1 MKVGSQPIHRTR
13 DFAAIESISEPA
25 HSGRLRLRNKVLN
38 RFLNLNLN
46 QNLNRA
52 AGCAAKKNETDTART
67 GA

>member
-13 DFAAIESISEPA
+13 DFVLIESVSEPA
-25 HSGRLRLRNKVLN
+25 FAGRLRLRSKILN